1 MARTDRQTY
10 TGQVRVTSTMQRS
23 DVTKGMLLG
32 MIRADKMVI
41 KWS

>member
-1 MARTDRQTY
+1 MARTERQTH
-10 TGQVRVTSTMQRS
+10 TGQVRVTSTMKRC
-23 DVTKGMLLG
+23 DVTKGLLLG